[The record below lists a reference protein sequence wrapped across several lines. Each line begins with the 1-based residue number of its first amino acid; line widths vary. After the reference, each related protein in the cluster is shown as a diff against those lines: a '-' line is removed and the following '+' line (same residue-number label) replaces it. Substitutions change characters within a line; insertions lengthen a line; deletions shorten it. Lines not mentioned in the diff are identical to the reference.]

1 MPPPTSSFGIWM
13 VSGGWSMSWAS
24 QLENS
29 PPPPHVWLRDAHHI
43 PPGPNVSN
51 GYKIWDVLCSRK
63 PPLEFNTSP
72 LKKKDAWKIL
82 FVQDVCLLFLQVL
95 TFRKLLLLHLWG
107 VTMVGRTIHHL
118 KGILIDESNAKKNLE
133 WIGSTCISTFFLF
146 ATYTC
151 RVYMYIY
158 IYANINKDTH
168 VKIAQP
174 YT

>member
-1 MPPPTSSFGIWM
+1 MQSET
-13 VSGGWSMSWAS
+13 
-24 QLENS
+24 
-29 PPPPHVWLRDAHHI
+29 
-43 PPGPNVSN
+43 
-51 GYKIWDVLCSRK
+51 
-63 PPLEFNTSP
+63 PLEFNTSP

-118 KGILIDESNAKKNLE
+118 KGILIDESNAKKTLS
-133 WIGSTCISTFFLF
+133 GLDPL
-146 ATYTC
+146 
-151 RVYMYIY
+151 VYRLSFCSQHILAVYICIY